1 MNFLIEEKD
10 DKNEKY
16 IARQKNLCN
25 EIKNL
30 TDKINLKIDK
40 IEKNAEAK
48 NAEAKNAEAK
58 NTQTNEKKKNCFLE
72 TIPAGITGSRM
83 DRNAVQWSGSLR
95 TWWL

>member
-40 IEKNAEAK
+40 IEKNTEAK
-48 NAEAKNAEAK
+48 NAEAKNR
-58 NTQTNEKKKNCFLE
+58 QTNEKKKNCF
-72 TIPAGITGSRM
+72 
-83 DRNAVQWSGSLR
+83 
-95 TWWL
+95 

>member
-40 IEKNAEAK
+40 IEKNTEAK
-48 NAEAKNAEAK
+48 NAEAKNR
-58 NTQTNEKKKNCFLE
+58 QTNEKKKNCFLE